1 MPTDV
6 AQRTRSRL
14 QLALMIGVGLGSTGY
29 IAAITVATI
38 VAKDLSGGSAFAG
51 LPGAAIVLG
60 SATASQLLSRFMAR
74 HGRRA
79 GLTLGYGIGAA
90 GAVGAGV
97 AVIVGSFPLFLLS
110 TVFMGCANASNH
122 LSRYTAADMY
132 DESKRATAI
141 GLVVWGSTF
150 GAVIGPNLVTIAG
163 DAADLLDLPRLAGTY
178 GVPIIFVTAAGLLT
192 LVSLRPDPASLAPSN
207 AAETPDGGASV
218 AQIVARPRV
227 FAAIIALVI
236 GQVVMVLVMTMTP
249 LHMAEHGHGLDAVGL
264 VISGHTFGMFALSPL
279 SGRLASRFGTPL
291 VIAAGLAVLA
301 FSSALAAVAPPDGGV
316 ILFVA
321 LFLLGW
327 GWNLGFVAGSALL
340 TEGLAISERTRLQG
354 VTDALIWSTAA
365 AAALGSGVVVA
376 VANYTALGLLGAA
389 LIGLPVWAMLRG
401 RAALRR
407 VSPAEVS
414 VPEVPLD

>member
-1 MPTDV
+1 MSAD
-6 AQRTRSRL
+6 ATRRRL
-14 QLALMIGVGLGSTGY
+14 QTSLILGVGLGSTGY

-60 SATASQLLSRFMAR
+60 SATASQLLSRFMVR

-97 AVIVGSFPLFLLS
+97 AVILGSFPLFLLS
-110 TVFMGCANASNH
+110 TVFMGCANASNQ

-132 DESKRATAI
+132 DETKRATAI

-150 GAVIGPNLVTIAG
+150 GAVVGPNLVTIAG
-163 DAADLLDLPRLAGTY
+163 DAADLLNLPRLAGTY
-178 GVPIIFVTAAGLLT
+178 GVPIIFVTAAALLT
-192 LVSLRPDPASLAPSN
+192 LVSLRPDPASLAPVTV
-207 AAETPDGGASV
+207 AETPGGGASV
-218 AQIVARPRV
+218 AQIVVRPRV

-249 LHMAEHGHGLDAVGL
+249 LHMADHGHGLDAVGL

-340 TEGLAISERTRLQG
+340 TEGLSVSERTRLQG
-354 VTDALIWSTAA
+354 VTDALIWSSAA

-376 VANYTALGLLGAA
+376 AASYTALGLLGAA

-401 RAALRR
+401 RTALRR
-407 VSPAEVS
+407 VSSAEVS

>member
-1 MPTDV
+1 
-6 AQRTRSRL
+6 
-14 QLALMIGVGLGSTGY
+14 VGLGSTGY

-60 SATASQLLSRFMAR
+60 SATASQLLSRFMVR

-79 GLTLGYGIGAA
+79 GLTLGYGVGAA

-97 AVIVGSFPLFLLS
+97 AVILGSFPLFLLS
-110 TVFMGCANASNH
+110 TVFMGCANASNQ

-132 DESKRATAI
+132 DETKRATAI

-150 GAVIGPNLVTIAG
+150 GAVVGPNLVTIAG
-163 DAADLLDLPRLAGTY
+163 DAADLLSLPRLAGTY
-178 GVPIIFVTAAGLLT
+178 GVPIIFVTAAALLT
-192 LVSLRPDPASLAPSN
+192 LVSLRPDPASLAPVT
-207 AAETPDGGASV
+207 AAETPGGGAGV

-249 LHMAEHGHGLDAVGL
+249 LHMADHGHGLDAVGL

-291 VIAAGLAVLA
+291 VIAVGLAVLA

-316 ILFVA
+316 ILFLA

-340 TEGLAISERTRLQG
+340 TEGLSISERTRLQG
-354 VTDALIWSTAA
+354 ATDALIWSSAA

-376 VANYTALGLLGAA
+376 VASYTALGLLGAA

-401 RAALRR
+401 RTALRR
-407 VSPAEVS
+407 VTPAEVS
-414 VPEVPLD
+414 VTEVPLD

>member
-1 MPTDV
+1 
-6 AQRTRSRL
+6 
-14 QLALMIGVGLGSTGY
+14 
-29 IAAITVATI
+29 
-38 VAKDLSGGSAFAG
+38 
-51 LPGAAIVLG
+51 
-60 SATASQLLSRFMAR
+60 
-74 HGRRA
+74 
-79 GLTLGYGIGAA
+79 
-90 GAVGAGV
+90 
-97 AVIVGSFPLFLLS
+97 
-110 TVFMGCANASNH
+110 MGCANASNQ

-132 DESKRATAI
+132 DETKRATAI

-150 GAVIGPNLVTIAG
+150 GAVVGPNLVTIAG
-163 DAADLLDLPRLAGTY
+163 DAAEVLSLPRLAGTY
-178 GVPIIFVTAAGLLT
+178 GVPIIFVTAAALLT
-192 LVSLRPDPASLAPSN
+192 LVSLRPDPASLAPMT
-207 AAETPDGGASV
+207 AAETPGGGASV

-249 LHMAEHGHGLDAVGL
+249 LHMADHGHGLDAVGL

-279 SGRLASRFGTPL
+279 SGTPL

-316 ILFVA
+316 ILFLA

-340 TEGLAISERTRLQG
+340 TEGLSISERTRLQG
-354 VTDALIWSTAA
+354 ATDALIWSSAA

-376 VANYTALGLLGAA
+376 VASYTALGLLGAA

-401 RAALRR
+401 RTALRR
-407 VSPAEVS
+407 VTPAEVS
-414 VPEVPLD
+414 VTEVPLD

>member
-1 MPTDV
+1 MSSD
-6 AQRTRSRL
+6 ATRRRL
-14 QLALMIGVGLGSTGY
+14 QTSLIVGVGLGSTGY

-60 SATASQLLSRFMAR
+60 SATASQLLSRFMVR

-97 AVIVGSFPLFLLS
+97 AVILGSFPLFLLS
-110 TVFMGCANASNH
+110 TVFMGCANASNQ

-132 DESKRATAI
+132 DETKRATAI

-150 GAVIGPNLVTIAG
+150 GAVVGPNLVTVAG
-163 DAADLLDLPRLAGTY
+163 DAADLLSLPRLAGTY
-178 GVPIIFVTAAGLLT
+178 GVPIIFVTAAALLT
-192 LVSLRPDPASLAPSN
+192 FLSLRPDPANLAPVN
-207 AAETPDGGASV
+207 ASETPGGGASV
-218 AQIVARPRV
+218 AKIVARPRV
-227 FAAIIALVI
+227 FAAIVALVA

-249 LHMAEHGHGLDAVGL
+249 LHMADHGHGLDAVGL

-279 SGRLASRFGTPL
+279 SGRLASRFGTPF

-340 TEGLAISERTRLQG
+340 TEGLSVSERTRLQG
-354 VTDALIWSTAA
+354 VTDALIWSSAA

-376 VANYTALGLLGAA
+376 VAGYTALGLLGAA

-401 RAALRR
+401 RTALRG
-407 VSPAEVS
+407 VSSADVS